1 MRPTASHDDAHDLGF
16 GSVVT
21 RESRLRLLNRD
32 GSFNVRRTGLGFRES
47 LSLYHTLL
55 NVTWTRFLTWMVV
68 FYLGMNVLFAAG
80 FWLCGPGAING
91 PGLDPHESRLLEA
104 FFFSVQ
110 TFGTIGYGQMGPV
123 GLAANVLV
131 TTESLVGLMSVALVT
146 GLLFARFSRPRADIL
161 FSRHALIAPYH
172 DGQGL
177 MFRLANRRKNQ
188 LFGVEAR
195 VLYTRSRP
203 GDESGAREFLE
214 LTLERKSVVF
224 FPLSWTVVHALT
236 AESPL
241 VGVTAE
247 RLRAEDAEFLVL
259 LSGTDETFFQQVH
272 ARTSYKPHEV
282 IWNARFANVFVAHAP
297 GEPLTIDIG
306 RLHDHEP
313 A

>member
-1 MRPTASHDDAHDLGF
+1 MRPTASHDDTHDLGF

-32 GSFNVRRTGLGFRES
+32 GTFNVRRTGLGFRES

-55 NVTWTRFLTWMVV
+55 NVSWTRFLTWTVV

-123 GLAANVLV
+123 GLPANVLV
-131 TTESLVGLMSVALVT
+131 TTESLAGLMSVAIAT
-146 GLLFARFSRPRADIL
+146 GLLFARFSKPRADIL
-161 FSRHALIAPYH
+161 FSRHALIAPYG
-172 DGQGL
+172 DGQAL

-188 LFGVEAR
+188 LIGVEAR
-195 VLYTRSRP
+195 VLYSRARP
-203 GDESGAREFLE
+203 GDQSGAREFLE
-214 LTLERKSVVF
+214 LTLERKAVVF
-224 FPLSWTVVHALT
+224 FPLSWTVVHALGP
-236 AESPL
+236 ESPL
-241 VGVTAE
+241 AGVTPE

-272 ARTSYKPHEV
+272 ARTSYKQQELV
-282 IWNARFANVFVAHAP
+282 WNARFTNVFVPGAQ

>member
-1 MRPTASHDDAHDLGF
+1 MRPTASSDDTHDLGF

-55 NVTWTRFLTWMVV
+55 NVSWTRFLTWMVG
-68 FYLGMNVLFAAG
+68 FYLGLNVLFAAG
-80 FWLCGPGAING
+80 FWLCGPDAING
-91 PGLDPHESRLLEA
+91 PGLDPHTSRLLEA

-131 TTESLVGLMSVALVT
+131 TAESLVGLMCVAIVT
-146 GLLFARFSRPRADIL
+146 GLLFARFSKPRADIL
-161 FSRHALIAPYH
+161 FSRHALVAPYH
-172 DGQGL
+172 DGQAL

-188 LFGVEAR
+188 LIGVEAR
-195 VLYTRSRP
+195 VLYSRARP
-203 GDESGAREFLE
+203 ADPTGAREFHE
-214 LTLERKSVVF
+214 LRLERSSVVF
-224 FPLSWTVVHALT
+224 FPLSWTVVHALGG
-236 AESPL
+236 ESPL
-241 VGVTAE
+241 AGVTPE

-272 ARTSYKPHEV
+272 ARTSYKPHELV
-282 IWNARFANVFVAHAP
+282 WNARFTTVFLPGAP
-297 GEPLTIDIG
+297 GEPLAIDIG

>member
-1 MRPTASHDDAHDLGF
+1 MRPTASSDDTHDLGF

-32 GSFNVRRTGLGFRES
+32 GTFNVRRAGLGFRET

-55 NVTWTRFLTWMVV
+55 NVSWTRFLTWTVV

-91 PGLDPHESRLLEA
+91 PGLDPHQSRLLDA

-123 GLAANVLV
+123 GLPANLLV
-131 TTESLVGLMSVALVT
+131 TAESLVGLLSVAIAT
-146 GLLFARFSRPRADIL
+146 GLLFARFSKPRADIL
-161 FSRHALIAPYH
+161 FSRHALVAPYG
-172 DGQGL
+172 DGQAL

-188 LFGVEAR
+188 LIGVEAR
-195 VLYTRSRP
+195 VLYSRARP
-203 GDESGAREFLE
+203 GDSTGAREFLE
-214 LTLERKSVVF
+214 LKLERSSVVF
-224 FPLSWTVVHALT
+224 FPLSWTVVHALSGT
-236 AESPL
+236 SPL
-241 VGVTAE
+241 AGVTPE

-272 ARTSYKPHEV
+272 ARTSYKPQELV
-282 IWNARFANVFVAHAP
+282 WNARFTNVFLPSAP
-297 GEPLTIDIG
+297 GDPLTIDIG

>member
-32 GSFNVRRTGLGFRES
+32 GTFNVRRTGLGFREA

-55 NVTWTRFLTWMVV
+55 NVSWTRFLSWMVV

-123 GLAANVLV
+123 GLAANLLV
-131 TTESLVGLMSVALVT
+131 TAESLAGLMSVAIVT
-146 GLLFARFSRPRADIL
+146 GLLFARFSKPRADIL
-161 FSRHALIAPYH
+161 FSRHALVAPYGE
-172 DGQGL
+172 GQAL

-195 VLYTRSRP
+195 VLYSRARP
-203 GDESGAREFLE
+203 GDPTGAREFHE
-214 LTLERKSVVF
+214 LKLERSSVVF
-224 FPLSWTVVHALT
+224 FPLSWTVVHALGV
-236 AESPL
+236 ASPL
-241 VGVTAE
+241 AGVTPE

-272 ARTSYKPHEV
+272 ARTSYKPHELV
-282 IWNARFANVFVAHAP
+282 WNARFANVFLPSAP
-297 GEPLTIDIG
+297 GEPLAIDIG
-306 RLHDHEP
+306 RLHDSLP
-313 A
+313 